1 MRTKNCRSQKSSLSL
16 LGMIIL
22 WWYFIR
28 FMRNSERIL
37 TLELRFKIEIWR
49 AVWRIWCIYIYIY
62 IYVCIIPFYVLLC
75 IKTRIKISFVYTTV
89 NYLKFNNKYTNHRG
103 QLFTAM
109 LINIDLLIQE
119 LSFTIVIMLFLS
131 CYY

>member
-1 MRTKNCRSQKSSLSL
+1 M
-16 LGMIIL
+16 
-22 WWYFIR
+22 
-28 FMRNSERIL
+28 
-37 TLELRFKIEIWR
+37 
-49 AVWRIWCIYIYIY
+49 
-62 IYVCIIPFYVLLC
+62 YVCIIPFYVLLC

-119 LSFTIVIMLFLS
+119 LSFTIVINYFCHVIKIFDSKNTYIIKTYIINNYTIGYSLS
-131 CYY
+131 YENININLLESFEKIIF